1 MTGASPETETCLT
14 KSCTVVTRAM
24 VEQFSRHL
32 EEKMAAVGGSLTIEQ
47 LREITKEFYAD
58 GEHFVIYTRGAFTSC
73 QRVFEQAIWDKQ
85 RKNHF
90 GRFLVKRIATM
101 LPGYSE
107 HDGVAGSGEIPR
119 RVIPGFLTAMS
130 MLIGPEIWDACQAK
144 AHAVI
149 EKHRDAE
156 TGVID
161 WNGVYAEEAV
171 GELVDDALLVTAH
184 HFTQFEKRRDWF
196 IGVVNTNLGPAKNPE
211 DAKWRLT
218 EDSFKSLL
226 RSLFSNFLKEILSGS
241 VDLQRR
247 FGDTAT
253 QQVQMFVHHLERG

>member
-1 MTGASPETETCLT
+1 
-14 KSCTVVTRAM
+14 M

-32 EEKMAAVGGSLTIEQ
+32 EEKIAAAGGALNIEQ

-58 GEHFVIYTRGAFTSC
+58 GEHFAVYTRGAFTSC
-73 QRVFEQAIWDKQ
+73 QRVFEQALWDKQ

-107 HDGVAGSGEIPR
+107 HDGVSGSGEIPR

-130 MLIGPEIWDACQAK
+130 MLIGPEIWGACQAK
-144 AHAVI
+144 ASALI
-149 EKHRDAE
+149 EKHRDVD

-161 WNGVYAEEAV
+161 WNAVYAEEAV
-171 GELVDDALLVTAH
+171 GELLDDALLITAH
-184 HFTQFEKRRDWF
+184 HFAQFDKRRDWF
-196 IGVVNTNLGPAKNPE
+196 IGVVNTNLGPAKRPE

-218 EDSFKSLL
+218 EESFRILL
-226 RSLFSNFLKEILSGS
+226 RALFSNFLKEILSGTL
-241 VDLQRR
+241 DLKKKY
-247 FGDTAT
+247 GDTAI
-253 QQVQMFVHHLERG
+253 QQVEDFIRHLERGG